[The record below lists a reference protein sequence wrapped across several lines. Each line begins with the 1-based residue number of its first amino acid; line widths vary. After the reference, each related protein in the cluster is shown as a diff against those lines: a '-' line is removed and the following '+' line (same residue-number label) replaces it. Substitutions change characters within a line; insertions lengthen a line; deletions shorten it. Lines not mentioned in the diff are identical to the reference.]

1 MKGLTFG
8 TIIALA
14 LWAGIFWVVGM
25 AFAQDNQQYQEP
37 STNADLTPLL
47 DLKQCTITVTDVF
60 SGTTGHQVF
69 SASSPAGGAI
79 VDFSVSSILGGI
91 LEGDYDLIGI
101 CSDLKGSVSV
111 VSNTKTATFPSVPP
125 SAPVLQ

>member
-1 MKGLTFG
+1 MRQLT
-8 TIIALA
+8 LA
-14 LWAGIFWVVGM
+14 LFMLLGVLCWLISTENVL
-25 AFAQDNQQYQEP
+25 AQDAQQYQEP
-37 STNADLTPLL
+37 STNAGGSPLT

-60 SGTTGHQVF
+60 TGQTGSQQF
-69 SASSPAGGAI
+69 MASSLSGGAV
-79 VDFSVSSILGGI
+79 VDYSVASIIGGL

-101 CSDLKGSVSV
+101 CSDIKGNVSV